1 MLILKNLARAKGCTQ
16 EDIARILNTQQ
27 SEVSKMMNGLREISD
42 EQIEV
47 LCNHFGREVVHS
59 FMSENGDVT
68 MPEIKIDFRRLM
80 FDKRIGQGELGK
92 VLNLVQSQ
100 VSLLVNGR
108 RDTTQAHVEMLIEHF
123 GAETIAK
130 YTISEDAMNMVTRPI
145 AKQTEATIVP
155 ASVVEEAKAEA
166 IEEYKAEESIVIV
179 PVEIANAPQKDIKE
193 YIESKGD
200 ELESIVP
207 SDLVK
212 PANGAERVRKN
223 SMSPTFSPSDI
234 VFFKTLDDVRNIT
247 DGNIYYFKI
256 KNRPTMLRR
265 VKIEGEKL
273 RLIAENPNFGDM
285 VITFSDIINVAD
297 IVGMFRS
304 SFGNQYAEIEAVRRK
319 KDSQIDKLIKQ
330 NGDALKSISDLISV
344 IKNK

>member
-1 MLILKNLARAKGCTQ
+1 MNVKERIKKFIEHKNLPVCKFEDECGLSNGYIAAMRKGFG
-16 EDIARILNTQQ
+16 EEKLNN
-27 SEVSKMMNGLREISD
+27 VLKAFPDLNREWLLYG
-42 EQIEV
+42 E
-47 LCNHFGREVVHS
+47 
-59 FMSENGDVT
+59 GD
-68 MPEIKIDFRRLM
+68 MIKIPATM
-80 FDKRIGQGELGK
+80 TIYNPTPEEENPEG
-92 VLNLVQSQ
+92 VN
-100 VSLLVNGR
+100 VSV
-108 RDTTQAHVEMLIEHF
+108 F
-123 GAETIAK
+123 PAEAI
-130 YTISEDAMNMVTRPI
+130 
-145 AKQTEATIVP
+145 
-155 ASVVEEAKAEA
+155 EEAKAEA
-166 IEEYKAEESIVIV
+166 IEEYKAEESIVMV

-200 ELESIVP
+200 ELESIMP

-265 VKIEGEKL
+265 VKIEGERL
-273 RLIAENPNFGDM
+273 RLIAENPNFGDII
-285 VITFSDIINVAD
+285 ITFSDIINVAD

>member
-1 MLILKNLARAKGCTQ
+1 MLIDLRRLAFDKNL
-16 EDIARILNTQQ
+16 NQ
-27 SEVSKMMNGLREISD
+27 SELGEILRIA
-42 EQIEV
+42 Q
-47 LCNHFGREVVHS
+47 
-59 FMSENGDVT
+59 T
-68 MPEIKIDFRRLM
+68 
-80 FDKRIGQGELGK
+80 
-92 VLNLVQSQ
+92 Q
-100 VSLLVNGR
+100 VSLMMNGR
-108 RDTTQAHVEMLIEHF
+108 RDITQTHINLLVEHF

-130 YTISEDAMNMVTRPI
+130 YTMSEDVIEAVTKPI
-145 AKQTEATIVP
+145 AKHTEATVFPI
-155 ASVVEEAKAEA
+155 AVVEEIKAEA
-166 IEEYKAEESIVIV
+166 IEEYKAEESVVIV

-200 ELESIVP
+200 EQESISP

-212 PANGAERVRKN
+212 PAKGAERVRKN
-223 SMSPTFSPSDI
+223 SMSPTFTPSDI
-234 VFFKTLDDVRNIT
+234 VFFSPLDDVRNIT

-273 RLIAENPNFGDM
+273 RLIAENPNFGDII
-285 VITFSDIINVAD
+285 ITFSDIINVAD

-344 IKNK
+344 IKSK

>member
-1 MLILKNLARAKGCTQ
+1 MNVKERIKKFIEHKNLPVCKFEDECGLSNGYIAAMRKGFG
-16 EDIARILNTQQ
+16 EEKLNN
-27 SEVSKMMNGLREISD
+27 VLKAFPDLNREWLLYG
-42 EQIEV
+42 E
-47 LCNHFGREVVHS
+47 
-59 FMSENGDVT
+59 GD
-68 MPEIKIDFRRLM
+68 MIKIPATM
-80 FDKRIGQGELGK
+80 TIYNPTPEEENPEG
-92 VLNLVQSQ
+92 VN
-100 VSLLVNGR
+100 VSV
-108 RDTTQAHVEMLIEHF
+108 F
-123 GAETIAK
+123 
-130 YTISEDAMNMVTRPI
+130 
-145 AKQTEATIVP
+145 P
-155 ASVVEEAKAEA
+155 APAIEEAKAEA
-166 IEEYKAEESIVIV
+166 IEEYKAEESIVMV

-200 ELESIVP
+200 ELESILP

-223 SMSPTFSPSDI
+223 SMSPTFNPSDI
-234 VFFKTLDDVRNIT
+234 VFFKLLDDVRNIT

-273 RLIAENPNFGDM
+273 RLIAENPNFGDII
-285 VITFSDIINVAD
+285 ITFSNIINVAD

-330 NGDALKSISDLISV
+330 NSDALKSISDLISV

>member
-1 MLILKNLARAKGCTQ
+1 M
-16 EDIARILNTQQ
+16 
-27 SEVSKMMNGLREISD
+27 
-42 EQIEV
+42 
-47 LCNHFGREVVHS
+47 
-59 FMSENGDVT
+59 
-68 MPEIKIDFRRLM
+68 KIDFRRLM
-80 FDKRIGQGELGK
+80 FDKQLTQSDLGS
-92 VLNLVQSQ
+92 VLGLPQPEISK
-100 VSLLVNGR
+100 LINGR
-108 RDTTQAHVEMLIEHF
+108 RDTTQAHVDMLISHF

-130 YTISEDAMNMVTRPI
+130 YTLSEDAVAAVTRPI
-145 AKQTEATIVP
+145 ATQTEATIVP
-155 ASVVEEAKAEA
+155 ANVVEEAKAEA